1 MNIKSKDID
10 YKNLKKY
17 NLIVLLTDHD
27 YINYNLLGKYSKK
40 IIDTRGR
47 FNGDNIIKM

>member
-1 MNIKSKDID
+1 MKSRELD

-17 NLIVLLTDHD
+17 NLVVLLTDHD
-27 YINYNLLGKYSKK
+27 YINYNLLKKYSKK

-47 FNGDNIIKM
+47 LNGKNVIKM

>member
-1 MNIKSKDID
+1 MKSRELD

-17 NLIVLLTDHD
+17 NLVVLLTDHD
-27 YINYNLLGKYSKK
+27 YINYNLLKSILK

-47 FNGDNIIKM
+47 LNGKNVIKM